1 MILCLQTN
9 FGRITDQKLSDKEDE
24 FKTCSYDLSTPVN
37 SVFNRIK
44 AFQDLCVLTINSE
57 NLPSTQQANNIS
69 DTTVTNAQ
77 LLTFL
82 KTLQNKVDRLETNT
96 PSPTISTNSTINP
109 RTGKEF
115 KRYCFPVAVAYI
127 GEIIVPPK
135 KSGHK
140 DDATF
145 KNRMG
150 GSNEN
155 CMPNRT

>member
-1 MILCLQTN
+1 MQKNFSQAINMLQN
-9 FGRITDQKLSDKEDE
+9 TD
-24 FKTCSYDLSTPVN
+24 
-37 SVFNRIK
+37 
-44 AFQDLCVLTINSE
+44 INSE

-115 KRYCFPVAVAYI
+115 KRYCFSCDCCLHWGRNCPT
-127 GEIIVPPK
+127 K
-135 KSGHK
+135 TLGHK

-150 GSNEN
+150 GSNKN

>member
-1 MILCLQTN
+1 MLQN
-9 FGRITDQKLSDKEDE
+9 TD
-24 FKTCSYDLSTPVN
+24 
-37 SVFNRIK
+37 
-44 AFQDLCVLTINSE
+44 INSE

-96 PSPTISTNSTINP
+96 PSPTISTNSTINL

-115 KRYCFPVAVAYI
+115 KRYCFSCGCCLHWGKNCPT
-127 GEIIVPPK
+127 K
-135 KSGHK
+135 NSGHK
-140 DDATF
+140 DDAIF

-150 GSNEN
+150 CSNEN